1 MAAGHRELALPEGSR
16 RIFDQGLPLV
26 LEFIPAEHLL
36 LGGGTALAARWQH
49 RDSLDVELFTS
60 RTTFTQ
66 AIYRQRAQFKARL
79 EELGSGRI
87 AMLGPDGCTFYVQ
100 GAKVE
105 VLSFPPLTHP
115 SRSVDRTGS
124 PSIALETSLEILAKK
139 LHRRMIVHGRIVPR
153 DLYDLAYARRFE
165 PALLDAVWSSGEV
178 CDPQVLAAA
187 LSSFSPG
194 WMDRD
199 EEPVANPRFP
209 DLRDSAVQDMLDD
222 IVPRFSLTRSPPER

>member
-16 RIFDQGLPLV
+16 RIFDRGLPLV

-49 RDSLDVELFTS
+49 RDSLDIDLFTS
-60 RTTFTQ
+60 RTTFAQ
-66 AIYRQRAQFKARL
+66 AVYRQRAQFKARL

-87 AMLGPDGCTFYVQ
+87 AMLGPDGCTFYVH

-115 SRSVDRTGS
+115 SRSVDCTGS

-194 WMDRD
+194 WMDRH
-199 EEPVANPRFP
+199 EEPVANPRYP

-222 IVPRFSLTRSPPER
+222 VVSRFSLTRNPPER

>member
-1 MAAGHRELALPEGSR
+1 MAASRRKLALPEGSR
-16 RIFDQGLPLV
+16 RIFDQGLPLL

-49 RDSLDVELFTS
+49 RDSLDIDLFTS
-60 RTTFTQ
+60 RTTFTE
-66 AIYRQRAQFKARL
+66 AIFRQRAQFEARL

-87 AMLGPDGCTFYVQ
+87 AMLGPDGCAFYVH

-115 SRSVDRTGS
+115 SRSVDCTGS

-165 PALLDAVWSSGEV
+165 PAPQTVRALLEKFVIPKFWRLPSAASVQAGWSVMKSRWPTRATPACGTAPYKT
-178 CDPQVLAAA
+178 CSTTSCLA
-187 LSSFSPG
+187 
-194 WMDRD
+194 
-199 EEPVANPRFP
+199 FP
-209 DLRDSAVQDMLDD
+209 
-222 IVPRFSLTRSPPER
+222 